1 MRCVRITLC
10 LLAAFGGLSIA
21 TRAEGHVQEPVK
33 PCASLVSLAI
43 DNTTI
48 ASAKEIADGE
58 PIGQFGPI
66 PIPPQ
71 PSHCVVE
78 GKINK
83 HMGADGVEYG
93 DRFQLRLP
101 DAWTGRF
108 LYQGGGGLD
117 GILNPAVGPVRPGFQ
132 TALAR
137 GYAVVSTDAGHQGKN
152 TLDGAFGSDPEA
164 RADYLY
170 RSTKLVAEVA
180 EKIIA
185 KYYGRK
191 SAHAYMAGCSTG
203 GRESMLATQR
213 YPELFDGVVAGDPA
227 FNVVHAAI
235 AEAWFSRKFADI
247 APKDAQGKP
256 QLQKA
261 FSDAD
266 LKLLAGAVLQ
276 KCDGLDGLKDGMIDH
291 PDACRF
297 DPAVLQCKAD
307 KNDTCLSAAQVNAL
321 HITFAGPT
329 DSKGTALYSDWP
341 YDAGLETPGWRMWT
355 LGNDQM
361 PALNVL
367 IYPEFLS
374 RVAMNPGET
383 PIPDAFS
390 FDFDKDPA
398 RIAGTAPL
406 MDADSTDLSAFRRHG
421 GKLILYTGMS
431 DPVFSANDLIR
442 YYNRLA
448 QQNGGMAATRQ
459 FARLFRIP
467 GMTHCFGGPALDDF
481 DDLTAIETWVERGTP
496 PDQLVATG
504 RDFPGRS
511 RPLCPY
517 PQIPRYMGTGST
529 EDAANFACKNLQNS
543 PGSNK

>member
-1 MRCVRITLC
+1 MPCARIILC
-10 LLAAFGGLSIA
+10 LLATFGGLS
-21 TRAEGHVQEPVK
+21 TVTHAEAHGQKPVQ
-33 PCASLVSLAI
+33 PCAALVSMKI
-43 DNTTI
+43 NNTTI
-48 ASAKEIADGE
+48 VSAKEIAAGE
-58 PIGQFGPI
+58 SLGQLGPMPI
-66 PIPPQ
+66 PSQ
-71 PSHCVVE
+71 PAHCVVE

-83 HMGADGVEYG
+83 HMGTDGVEYG

-101 DAWTGRF
+101 DAWTGRL

-117 GILNPAVGPVRPGFQ
+117 GILNPAVGPARPGFQ

-137 GYAVVSTDAGHQGKN
+137 GYAVVSTDAGHQGRN
-152 TLDGAFGSDPEA
+152 TSDGAFGSDPEA
-164 RADYLY
+164 RVDYQY

-180 EKIIA
+180 EKIIV

-203 GRESMLATQR
+203 GREAMLATQR

-256 QLQKA
+256 LLQKA

-276 KCDGLDGLKDGMIDH
+276 KCDALDGLKDGMIDD
-291 PDACRF
+291 PEACRF
-297 DPAVLQCKAD
+297 DPSVLECKAE
-307 KNDTCLSAAQVNAL
+307 KNETCLSAAQVNAL

-329 DSKGTALYSDWP
+329 DSKGTPLYSDWP
-341 YDAGLETPGWRMWT
+341 YDAGLGTPGWRMWT

-361 PALNVL
+361 AAINVL
-367 IYPEFLS
+367 IYPEFLN
-374 RVAMNPGET
+374 RVAMNPGDT

-398 RIAGTAPL
+398 RIAPTAQL
-406 MDADSTDLSAFRRHG
+406 MDADSTDLAAFRKHG

-431 DPVFSANDLIR
+431 DPVFSANDLVR

-448 QQNGGMAATRQ
+448 QQNGGMADTQQ
-459 FARLFRIP
+459 FVRLFRIP
-467 GMTHCFGGPALDDF
+467 GMTHCFGGPALDAF
-481 DDLTAIETWVERGTP
+481 DDLTAIETWVEKGTP
-496 PDQLVATG
+496 PDRLVATG

-511 RPLCPY
+511 RPFCPY
-517 PQIPRYMGTGST
+517 PQTSRYKGKGST
-529 EDAANFACKNLQNS
+529 EDAENFACENQQNS
-543 PGSNK
+543 PRSDK